1 MFQAPAMKLAG
12 SEEESPACFRHVS
25 DQRCCVFEAQAVGL
39 HDTRGDVNHVYGR
52 PGHAAVHEAHDPREN
67 GLRITPKYSYNA
79 A

>member
-1 MFQAPAMKLAG
+1 
-12 SEEESPACFRHVS
+12 
-25 DQRCCVFEAQAVGL
+25 L

-67 GLRITPKYSYNA
+67 DLRITPKFSYNA